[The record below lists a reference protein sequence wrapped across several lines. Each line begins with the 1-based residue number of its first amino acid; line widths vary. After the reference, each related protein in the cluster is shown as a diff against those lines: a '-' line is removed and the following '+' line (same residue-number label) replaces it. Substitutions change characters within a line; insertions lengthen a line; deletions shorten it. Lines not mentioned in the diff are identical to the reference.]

1 MSQQT
6 QLRPTLGASSGFL
19 RLRPWLVGTAVTAM
33 LLPGHAALAH
43 EFKAGSITIE
53 HPWSRATPG
62 AAQIGAGY
70 LTIDNAAAAPDQ
82 LISAT
87 AEIAG
92 RTEIHQMSMA
102 DGVMKMRQAT
112 EGVPV
117 PAGGSVALEPNAYHL
132 MFMDLKE
139 PLKEG
144 EEFAG
149 TLTFEK
155 AGTVDVTFE
164 VEGMGAT
171 APKPDD
177 HHHQ

>member
-1 MSQQT
+1 MFQHT
-6 QLRPTLGASSGFL
+6 QLPPMLGASSRFL
-19 RLRPWLVGTAVTAM
+19 RRRPWLAGAALAAL

-53 HPWSRATPG
+53 QPWSRATPG
-62 AAQIGAGY
+62 GAQVAVGY
-70 LTIDNAAAAPDQ
+70 LTIDNAAAAPDR
-82 LISAT
+82 LVSAT

-92 RTEIHQMSMA
+92 RAEIHQMSMA

-112 EGVPV
+112 EGVVV
-117 PAGGSVALEPNAYHL
+117 PAGGSVALEPSGYHL
-132 MFMDLKE
+132 MLMGLKK

-144 EEFAG
+144 EAFAG

-155 AGTVDVTFE
+155 AGNVDVTFE
-164 VEGMGAT
+164 VMGMGAA

-177 HHHQ
+177 HHH

>member
-1 MSQQT
+1 MSQHT
-6 QLRPTLGASSGFL
+6 QERPILGASS
-19 RLRPWLVGTAVTAM
+19 RLLCLWLAGTAFAAM
-33 LLPGHAALAH
+33 LLPGRAALAD

-53 HPWSRATPG
+53 QPWSRATPG
-62 AAQIGAGY
+62 GAQVAAGY
-70 LTIDNAAAAPDQ
+70 LTIDNAAAAADQ
-82 LISAT
+82 LLSAT

-102 DGVMKMRQAT
+102 DGVMKMRQAP

-132 MFMDLKE
+132 MFMDLKK

-144 EEFAG
+144 EAFAG